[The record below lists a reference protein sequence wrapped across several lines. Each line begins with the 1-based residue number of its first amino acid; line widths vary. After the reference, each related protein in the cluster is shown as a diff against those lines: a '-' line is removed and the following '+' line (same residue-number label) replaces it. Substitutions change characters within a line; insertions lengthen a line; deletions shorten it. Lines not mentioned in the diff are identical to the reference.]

1 MLGQGKKYY
10 LDSLCEEVEIV
21 ATAYSNF
28 GRRIKNVAVKLAEQR
43 EGAVK

>member
-10 LDSLCEEVEIV
+10 DGLYKEAEIV